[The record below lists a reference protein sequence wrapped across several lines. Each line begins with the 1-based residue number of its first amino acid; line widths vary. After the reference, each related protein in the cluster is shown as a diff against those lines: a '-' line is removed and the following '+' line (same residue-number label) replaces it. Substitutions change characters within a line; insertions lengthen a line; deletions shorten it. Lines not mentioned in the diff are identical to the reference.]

1 MRGRDEEEE
10 GRDEEEEGRD
20 EEEVKGG
27 GRKRRVIGTNSSTD
41 LLFI

>member
-10 GRDEEEEGRD
+10 
-20 EEEVKGG
+20 VKGE
-27 GRKRRVIGTNSSTD
+27 GRKRRVIGTKSRTD